1 MNSGPTLSTGGSRD
15 PSSAALV
22 QRRCAFQ
29 PQGPSSS
36 RPGPSVLPD
45 AHCSALFR
53 PAVNMLNT
61 PPSSPWL
68 PWVGGPWHRAASVAT
83 GWWLPPQGGGP
94 RGRGQTHPHPRH
106 PPPSRPCGLAGPG
119 NSRTSRPKTT
129 AWAAPPAQQPPA
141 DAPTRRHTP
150 ARDRPQPP
158 WTPAPLRLPAT
169 PSHPHSLWV
178 PGAQPSFGDPLL
190 IPTLG
195 PQLSLQRDHTTP
207 SGSQPYL
214 HCCLCPEQSLLGAPR
229 DLTPTQE
236 LSSTPLEHSPP
247 TLGCH

>member
-1 MNSGPTLSTGGSRD
+1 MGRLRLRDCPRMSLPTRSSQEPLVLEYNVMGDVTTLSTGGSRD
-15 PSSAALV
+15 PSNAALV

-53 PAVNMLNT
+53 PAMNMRNT
-61 PPSSPWL
+61 PPSSPGCPGLGARGTGPPLW
-68 PWVGGPWHRAASVAT
+68 PQAGGF
-83 GWWLPPQGGGP
+83 PPKVGGP

-106 PPPSRPCGLAGPG
+106 PPPSRPCGLAVPG
-119 NSRTSRPKTT
+119 NSRTSLPKAT

-141 DAPTRRHTP
+141 DAPTRQHTP
-150 ARDRPQPP
+150 ARDRPRPP

-178 PGAQPSFGDPLL
+178 PGAQPSFRDPLL
-190 IPTLG
+190 VPTLG
-195 PQLSLQRDHTTP
+195 PQLSLQRDRTTP
-207 SGSQPYL
+207 SCSQPYL
-214 HCCLCPEQSLLGAPR
+214 HC
-229 DLTPTQE
+229 
-236 LSSTPLEHSPP
+236 
-247 TLGCH
+247 